1 MILFFPTNCF
11 HQTDCDTPHS
21 VVRFASLQKQ
31 QTFDASAKSKANRGG
46 LALHYFRAVFKSAL
60 L

>member
-1 MILFFPTNCF
+1 MIILFPTISL
-11 HQTDCDTPHS
+11 HQTDSATPILRPDS
-21 VVRFASLQKQ
+21 PSLQKQ

-46 LALHYFRAVFKSAL
+46 LALHYFRAVLKSAL

>member
-1 MILFFPTNCF
+1 MILFFQQLVFTKPIVPLPMQCP
-11 HQTDCDTPHS
+11 DSP
-21 VVRFASLQKQ
+21 SLQNQ